1 MQYLNYE
8 IKDYIANA
16 LNDLHFKDFS
26 EVQRNVF
33 DNLNKGRNLLV
44 KSKTGSGKTHAFLI
58 PIFNA
63 LDLSKK
69 EVQAVIVS
77 PTKELADQT
86 YKVAQH
92 IASFCDKEIKIKS
105 YSGGQDRLKDL
116 EDLEANQPQIVIGTP
131 GRIKDLAV
139 DKNAL
144 KIYTSKFYII
154 DEVDMVMSEGFTD
167 DVDAITKIV
176 PDARKMFFSA
186 TLNEILIPFVKK
198 YLNGPIFID
207 LNNDHDL
214 KIEHIWIPLK
224 YRTKDEMLDHLLDI
238 INPYLCIIFANKK
251 GDVIRLY
258 DHLKND
264 LGKEVAMIQGDLT
277 QRERK
282 HILKEA
288 QDLKYQFIVASDLA
302 SRGIDIDGVSHVI
315 NYDLPNDYEFYL
327 HRSGRTGR
335 MNYSGTV
342 YSFYKDLDNDY
353 LDFLNKNG
361 IEPIYKDIKGGQ
373 IVDFKGRNTR
383 KKRVRPLT
391 AEEKM
396 ALAHVSKPAK
406 VTPGYKRKIKR
417 QVAEITG
424 KLYKTKNYKENYQR
438 IRERKEAK
446 KNRGR

>member
-186 TLNEILIPFVKK
+186 TLNEILIPFVK
-198 YLNGPIFID
+198 
-207 LNNDHDL
+207 
-214 KIEHIWIPLK
+214 
-224 YRTKDEMLDHLLDI
+224 
-238 INPYLCIIFANKK
+238 
-251 GDVIRLY
+251 
-258 DHLKND
+258 
-264 LGKEVAMIQGDLT
+264 
-277 QRERK
+277 
-282 HILKEA
+282 
-288 QDLKYQFIVASDLA
+288 
-302 SRGIDIDGVSHVI
+302 
-315 NYDLPNDYEFYL
+315 
-327 HRSGRTGR
+327 
-335 MNYSGTV
+335 
-342 YSFYKDLDNDY
+342 
-353 LDFLNKNG
+353 
-361 IEPIYKDIKGGQ
+361 
-373 IVDFKGRNTR
+373 
-383 KKRVRPLT
+383 
-391 AEEKM
+391 
-396 ALAHVSKPAK
+396 SK
-406 VTPGYKRKIKR
+406 
-417 QVAEITG
+417 
-424 KLYKTKNYKENYQR
+424 
-438 IRERKEAK
+438 
-446 KNRGR
+446 